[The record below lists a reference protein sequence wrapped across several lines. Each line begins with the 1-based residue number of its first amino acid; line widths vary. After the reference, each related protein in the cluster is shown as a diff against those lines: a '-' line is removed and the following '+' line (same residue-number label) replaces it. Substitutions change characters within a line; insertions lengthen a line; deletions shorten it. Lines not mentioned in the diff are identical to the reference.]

1 MPKYKDIDIKLSG
14 VDGNVYSIL
23 GKCMKAFKKYLNE
36 NKLDIGEADSFYE
49 EATSGDYDH
58 VIQTCMKWFNII

>member
-36 NKLDIGEADSFYE
+36 NKLDIGEADSFREIWNSCIFLYSCI
-49 EATSGDYDH
+49 TL
-58 VIQTCMKWFNII
+58 IL